1 MPPKKKSKKSTT
13 PKAKKPLEP
22 LEHLSQAREKA
33 VKVLIKSDNNKNV
46 NYNIEQNI
54 REVRA
59 ILATNTEIFD
69 RCMDYLKEGE
79 YHGTHSSNQY
89 TFVRVNFNTINSIPQ
104 VQDREDNDT
113 FAQLVAIP
121 SRTES
126 KFDMSSLIDPPIG
139 IDDIIVIKRFSGSYD
154 HEKFIDYRKFFES
167 ALLLHDDVLEP
178 ILAKLKDKLMDIQV
192 CLGNID
198 AWVMEPQKCI
208 NFLKDT
214 FKESSISI
222 ESSVKKYG
230 ERPNCTCDT
239 PDIEFNFDCT
249 ELIAYCNS
257 CGTEDNVHD
266 LKKFENVHSKY
277 EATFDIRKEKE
288 QNRLIKLLELLDM
301 EEAENKGS

>member
-13 PKAKKPLEP
+13 PKAKKKPVVEP
-22 LEHLSQAREKA
+22 LEHLSEVRDRA
-33 VKVLIKSDNNKNV
+33 VKVLIKSEKNKNV
-46 NYNIEQNI
+46 NYDIEQNI
-54 REVRA
+54 REIRA

-69 RCMDYLKEGE
+69 RCMEYFKEGE
-79 YHGTHSSNQY
+79 YHGTHSNNQY

-104 VQDREDNDT
+104 DREDNDT
-113 FAQLVAIP
+113 VAQLVAIP

-126 KFDMSSLIDPPIG
+126 EFDMSSLIDPPIG
-139 IDDIIVIKRFSGSYD
+139 IDDIIVIKRISGSYD
-154 HEKFIDYRKFFES
+154 NEKFIDYRKFFES

-198 AWVMEPQKCI
+198 AWVMEPQQCI

-239 PDIEFNFDCT
+239 PDIEFNSDY

-257 CGTEDNVHD
+257 CGTEDNVHN
-266 LKKFENVHSKY
+266 LKEFENVHSKY
-277 EATFDIRKEKE
+277 EATFDIREEKE
-288 QNRLIKLLELLDM
+288 QKRLIKLLELLDM
-301 EEAENKGS
+301 EEAENKAS